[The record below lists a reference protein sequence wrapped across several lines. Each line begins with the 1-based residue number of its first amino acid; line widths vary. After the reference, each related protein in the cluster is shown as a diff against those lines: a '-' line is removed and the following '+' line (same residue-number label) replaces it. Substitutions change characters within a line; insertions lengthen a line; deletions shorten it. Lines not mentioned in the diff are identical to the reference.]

1 MPVINNGSQHDR
13 IMDLQNRIQYAAKMV
28 EAQALEDKKIIKAT
42 LTGIEYSRYTPII
55 NGPNLFTPKELAYV
69 LENHRTN
76 DSKIVLALIV
86 SSFAGNGYAGKEDGT
101 GIQASFYQ
109 SQGMTTDSAGN
120 IYVSDTA
127 NNLIRKITPQAV
139 VTTYAGNGVAN
150 YVEGAALSASFNIPQ
165 GIVIDSAGNL
175 YVADTGNNVIR
186 KITSG
191 GQVSTIA
198 GSGSAAFAN
207 GTGTSASFN
216 GPTGMTIDSSGNL
229 YVVDTGNNRIR
240 KIVTSVSPA
249 VVSTISGLATAGS
262 VDGSASV
269 ATFNAPQGI
278 AIDSTGS
285 LYVTDTSNHRIR
297 KIAMTP
303 SPTVISTLA
312 GATSGSADGTGTSAT
327 FNRPRGITIDATGN
341 IFVADTNNYEIRKI
355 TQGGVVTTF
364 AGLVTNAV
372 PSDGSSATAGFS
384 SPVAI
389 AVDASGNLYVADNGN
404 NTIKKLITY
413 VVPNIPLG
421 GPSSPTALVA
431 YPGNAFINLVWSPP
445 ALSESS
451 GLAITGYSI
460 TASPALPSQP
470 IVVKDTFAR
479 ITGLTNGTLYIFSV
493 SAVNSLGSSSATAT
507 ATPLISISATVP
519 NPPTSVSAVRDN
531 KAAIVSWTA
540 PTNNGGS
547 PITGY
552 KVTFVSGG
560 VTAFSTVV
568 ASTATSAPAVGL
580 LNGTTYTVSIFAL
593 NNYGASTA
601 GTTTV
606 TPAAVSY
613 APYITSSTYADHSA
627 ILNWIPNTP
636 SGVVA
641 PTGFTIFYKL
651 TSGGSESST
660 SYGASLRTATIT
672 GLTNNVQYTFRII
685 ATNPVGQS
693 PSSQLVNVTP
703 NPTAP
708 SSITVGTL
716 TPKDQSAVVRWTA
729 PYNGGAA
736 ITSYTITAI
745 DTSNNTLILT
755 IPAAAGSPT
764 AAETALLSA
773 AQSSAVS
780 WKVNG
785 LTNGTS
791 YRFTVLA
798 ANGYP
803 NANGQATATPIS
815 TNSAIPL
822 RVTPDPVTAVTTV
835 AGNYQVTV
843 TWPALDLNTWTV
855 PGTPGAAGEEV
866 TKYML
871 TVCDSTGAALSTITP
886 NPIEFTSPSYINATP
901 GSTLSQVVTGLTNVN
916 YIFKVS
922 SFNSI
927 GESAATSSSP
937 VMALVEPAKP
947 TNLSASPNTSET
959 SITLAWTPPPNGV
972 PGTPSITK
980 YLVNVYDTDCVT
992 LLSVYD
998 PTPSIT
1004 NTPCAIPGLTKDHQY
1019 CFSIIARNSVG
1030 DSPES
1035 DKVMGT
1041 PIIIN
1046 PSIPQNVS
1054 ASLSGDY
1061 ATDANLFWS
1070 ASTGSIGHPVTGYT
1084 IIARNTTDST
1094 ESSYSATNSPYIVSG
1109 LTTGKSYT
1117 FKIKSINDVAL
1128 ESAFS
1133 PVTSPITTGIIA
1145 QPVITSVDQKN
1156 SGNKKVN
1163 FSVAYGSRMTNIEYK
1178 LYSFNTSNS
1187 TTATTTVTQSNI
1199 SSNSN
1204 ILQFMY
1210 IPITSG
1216 ITYNFYMTYRNT
1228 STNQE
1233 SSPSNTFTVT
1243 GATIPGSV
1251 SVTSLTP
1258 QDSYI
1263 TINWNPPSSTGN
1275 SPINYYIITAYYS
1288 NNTVASTQNTSDS
1301 FTSFNYTGL
1310 LNGVPYK
1317 FKIQAVNDVGTGT
1330 LNSNYSSSATP
1341 FFTTINAS
1349 TPTSFSSNNSEFFA
1363 GQATFDNTYSYMYIL
1378 NTDGNNPT
1386 ILNMSDYT
1394 ITQITIRQNSSNTLI
1409 TDLGLSYGIAV
1420 DTNGNIYLGDK
1431 GGYIQRL
1438 NKESF
1443 GNYRLDSFGGNGKI
1457 YNNTDIYVMGLVFDT
1472 TYRYLYAILGKNDT
1486 NTSAQIVQIDVTNNY
1501 STNIISSIN
1510 TSSTGGWWGPYRAI
1524 TRDSNNNLYVAD
1536 NGSSCIR
1543 KFTNNGDQTSFTH
1556 SVYAGVP
1563 GSGGS
1568 IDGIVSQNTPR
1579 IQNIITIAVDS
1590 NGNVYFTEDTN
1601 GNKKLRVVYN
1611 NSGNT
1616 IVGTVFTN
1624 SGNGFSV
1631 NTGNIEL
1638 WSLAIDNSNYIYLPL
1653 KYSRQ
1658 LIKLQYSI

>member
-1 MPVINNGSQHDR
+1 
-13 IMDLQNRIQYAAKMV
+13 
-28 EAQALEDKKIIKAT
+28 
-42 LTGIEYSRYTPII
+42 
-55 NGPNLFTPKELAYV
+55 
-69 LENHRTN
+69 
-76 DSKIVLALIV
+76 
-86 SSFAGNGYAGKEDGT
+86 
-101 GIQASFYQ
+101 
-109 SQGMTTDSAGN
+109 
-120 IYVSDTA
+120 
-127 NNLIRKITPQAV
+127 
-139 VTTYAGNGVAN
+139 
-150 YVEGAALSASFNIPQ
+150 
-165 GIVIDSAGNL
+165 
-175 YVADTGNNVIR
+175 
-186 KITSG
+186 
-191 GQVSTIA
+191 
-198 GSGSAAFAN
+198 
-207 GTGTSASFN
+207 
-216 GPTGMTIDSSGNL
+216 
-229 YVVDTGNNRIR
+229 
-240 KIVTSVSPA
+240 
-249 VVSTISGLATAGS
+249 
-262 VDGSASV
+262 
-269 ATFNAPQGI
+269 
-278 AIDSTGS
+278 
-285 LYVTDTSNHRIR
+285 
-297 KIAMTP
+297 
-303 SPTVISTLA
+303 
-312 GATSGSADGTGTSAT
+312 
-327 FNRPRGITIDATGN
+327 
-341 IFVADTNNYEIRKI
+341 
-355 TQGGVVTTF
+355 
-364 AGLVTNAV
+364 
-372 PSDGSSATAGFS
+372 
-384 SPVAI
+384 
-389 AVDASGNLYVADNGN
+389 
-404 NTIKKLITY
+404 
-413 VVPNIPLG
+413 
-421 GPSSPTALVA
+421 
-431 YPGNAFINLVWSPP
+431 
-445 ALSESS
+445 
-451 GLAITGYSI
+451 
-460 TASPALPSQP
+460 
-470 IVVKDTFAR
+470 
-479 ITGLTNGTLYIFSV
+479 
-493 SAVNSLGSSSATAT
+493 
-507 ATPLISISATVP
+507 
-519 NPPTSVSAVRDN
+519 
-531 KAAIVSWTA
+531 
-540 PTNNGGS
+540 
-547 PITGY
+547 
-552 KVTFVSGG
+552 
-560 VTAFSTVV
+560 
-568 ASTATSAPAVGL
+568 
-580 LNGTTYTVSIFAL
+580 
-593 NNYGASTA
+593 
-601 GTTTV
+601 
-606 TPAAVSY
+606 
-613 APYITSSTYADHSA
+613 
-627 ILNWIPNTP
+627 
-636 SGVVA
+636 
-641 PTGFTIFYKL
+641 
-651 TSGGSESST
+651 
-660 SYGASLRTATIT
+660 
-672 GLTNNVQYTFRII
+672 
-685 ATNPVGQS
+685 
-693 PSSQLVNVTP
+693 
-703 NPTAP
+703 
-708 SSITVGTL
+708 
-716 TPKDQSAVVRWTA
+716 
-729 PYNGGAA
+729 
-736 ITSYTITAI
+736 
-745 DTSNNTLILT
+745 
-755 IPAAAGSPT
+755 
-764 AAETALLSA
+764 
-773 AQSSAVS
+773 
-780 WKVNG
+780 
-785 LTNGTS
+785 
-791 YRFTVLA
+791 
-798 ANGYP
+798 
-803 NANGQATATPIS
+803 
-815 TNSAIPL
+815 
-822 RVTPDPVTAVTTV
+822 
-835 AGNYQVTV
+835 
-843 TWPALDLNTWTV
+843 
-855 PGTPGAAGEEV
+855 
-866 TKYML
+866 
-871 TVCDSTGAALSTITP
+871 
-886 NPIEFTSPSYINATP
+886 
-901 GSTLSQVVTGLTNVN
+901 
-916 YIFKVS
+916 
-922 SFNSI
+922 
-927 GESAATSSSP
+927 
-937 VMALVEPAKP
+937 
-947 TNLSASPNTSET
+947 
-959 SITLAWTPPPNGV
+959 
-972 PGTPSITK
+972 
-980 YLVNVYDTDCVT
+980 
-992 LLSVYD
+992 
-998 PTPSIT
+998 
-1004 NTPCAIPGLTKDHQY
+1004 
-1019 CFSIIARNSVG
+1019 VG

-1145 QPVITSVDQKN
+1145 QPVITSVDQTN

-1163 FSVAYGSRMTNIEYK
+1163 FSVAYGARMTNIEYR

-1301 FTSFNYTGL
+1301 STSFNYTGL
-1310 LNGVPYK
+1310 FNGVPYK

-1394 ITQITIRQNSSNTLI
+1394 ITQITIRQISNNTLI
-1409 TDLGLSYGIAV
+1409 TDSGLSYGIAV

-1431 GGYIQRL
+1431 GGYIQRF

-1443 GNYRLDSFGGNGKI
+1443 GNYRLDSYGGNGRI
-1457 YNNTDIYVMGLVFDT
+1457 YNNTDLYVMGLVFDT

-1556 SVYAGVP
+1556 SVYAGVA
-1563 GSGGS
+1563 GSAGS
-1568 IDGIVSQNTPR
+1568 VDGIVSQNTPR

-1590 NGNVYFTEDTN
+1590 NGYVYFTEDTN

-1631 NTGNIEL
+1631 NTGNSEL